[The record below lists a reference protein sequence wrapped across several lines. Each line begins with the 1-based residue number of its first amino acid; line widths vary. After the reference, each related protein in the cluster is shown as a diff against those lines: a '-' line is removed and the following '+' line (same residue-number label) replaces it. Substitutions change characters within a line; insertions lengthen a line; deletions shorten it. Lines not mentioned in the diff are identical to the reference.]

1 MTAPDPQNVPRN
13 PLSRHTSRLCV
24 CRLRETPS
32 GDLAARMTP
41 RYLVTLGFSLLLAA
55 GCLAAVL
62 ALLRRGERMGSAVAG
77 GFGAFY
83 LGFALLAFRGTRSRM
98 TVFDRKCGGLPAA
111 RRRNALPPRPDRGD
125 PAAAAGRM
133 AQRGDQPGPRRRH
146 PSPRAGVPERGDDAG
161 RGGKTLPLARRHADL
176 AERRALTGKGG
187 ARCDDGCC

>member
-62 ALLRRGERMGSAVAG
+62 ALLRRGERMGAAVAG

-98 TVFDRKCGGLPAA
+98 IVFDRNAGVFRRRGGETLCRLDRIAAIQLLPPGEWRNAEIDLVLVDGARHHVLAFPNEETMQKEAEKLSRWLGGTPIWPNGGL
-111 RRRNALPPRPDRGD
+111 
-125 PAAAAGRM
+125 
-133 AQRGDQPGPRRRH
+133 
-146 PSPRAGVPERGDDAG
+146 
-161 RGGKTLPLARRHADL
+161 
-176 AERRALTGKGG
+176 
-187 ARCDDGCC
+187 

>member
-13 PLSRHTSRLCV
+13 PLSRNTSRLCV

-41 RYLVTLGFSLLLAA
+41 RYLATLGFSLLLAA

-62 ALLRRGERMGSAVAG
+62 ALLRRGERMGAAVAG

-98 TVFDRKCGGLPAA
+98 TVFDRNAGVFRQRGGETLCRLDRIAAIQLLPPGEWRNAEINLVLVDGTRHHVLAFPNEETMQEEAEKLSRWLGGTPIWPNGGL
-111 RRRNALPPRPDRGD
+111 
-125 PAAAAGRM
+125 
-133 AQRGDQPGPRRRH
+133 
-146 PSPRAGVPERGDDAG
+146 
-161 RGGKTLPLARRHADL
+161 
-176 AERRALTGKGG
+176 
-187 ARCDDGCC
+187 